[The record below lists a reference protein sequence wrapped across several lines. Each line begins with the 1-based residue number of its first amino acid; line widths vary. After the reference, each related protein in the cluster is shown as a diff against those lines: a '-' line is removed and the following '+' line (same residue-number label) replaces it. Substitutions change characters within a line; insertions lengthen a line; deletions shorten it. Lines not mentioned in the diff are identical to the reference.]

1 MQTSVVC
8 PADTNLAD
16 DMSHM
21 QRRSHHGL
29 VKLLSVGTHEFCLL
43 SFTGHFATWANLLYC
58 VKAQSGPGAR
68 LAADAG

>member
-1 MQTSVVC
+1 MQTYVVC

-43 SFTGHFATWANLLYC
+43 SLSVDILQHGQICFI
-58 VKAQSGPGAR
+58 V
-68 LAADAG
+68 